1 MSTRMSELFV
11 IGIGILVCLL
21 LQCEAAYYAV
31 GGAKGWR
38 ADPSITNWPKNK
50 SFKAGDV
57 LYFRYSIFDEGID
70 VVALK
75 NSDAY
80 KNCNIALDPTWS
92 PYGSGN
98 DLVVL
103 QQGTIYF
110 VAGSKT
116 NCIKG
121 AKMMIDVK

>member
-1 MSTRMSELFV
+1 MSTRMSDLFV
-11 IGIGILVCLL
+11 IGVGILVCLL
-21 LQCEAAYYAV
+21 LQCEAYYTV
-31 GGAKGWR
+31 GGAEGWR
-38 ADPSITNWPKNK
+38 ADPSITDWPKDM

-57 LYFRYSIFDEGID
+57 LFFKYSSEDLG
-70 VVALK
+70 VVALT

-80 KNCNIALDPTWS
+80 KNCNIILDLTRTFH
-92 PYGSGN
+92 GSGN

-110 VAGSKT
+110 VAITKAY
-116 NCIKG
+116 CIKG

>member
-21 LQCEAAYYAV
+21 LQCEAYYTV
-31 GGAKGWR
+31 GDAKGWR

-57 LYFRYSIFDEGID
+57 LCKILFFPCIFKFQVYSLQIT
-70 VVALK
+70 VALT

-80 KNCNIALDPTWS
+80 NNCDIALDILRIRKRSCGITARH
-92 PYGSGN
+92 N
-98 DLVVL
+98 LL
-103 QQGTIYF
+103 RRC
-110 VAGSKT
+110 
-116 NCIKG
+116 N
-121 AKMMIDVK
+121 